1 MGNISQFNSF
11 PRKGQP
17 HVSDLLTTIDDF
29 LNQIKYGKWKDQV
42 EEIRTE
48 EKKES
53 RDRLKTRLPSF
64 TLSGTFVERKEEN
77 LIEHS
82 GHICIDIDH
91 FTDKTSLIED
101 PYTHALFK
109 SASGGGLAVVVKINA
124 EKHKESFQWI
134 RNYYYQ
140 SFGIVVDTAPS
151 NPASLRFASFDPEL
165 YINQKSRISKF
176 VTVKPKKI
184 YSLPVV
190 IPGDTVGEMIA
201 ECVNLGHNIAPDY
214 DSYYKLAFA
223 IADGFGEN
231 GRDWFFS
238 LCSVSEKYD
247 SRHADK
253 QYNIA
258 LKGNKQGITIGTLY
272 WMLKQVGIHPPQSDG
287 KALQVA
293 AIGKRSGRSP
303 EAVKQQLTEINGV
316 SPEQASSLV
325 DEVFKRDDI
334 SIKSTSNDPDELIQA
349 FFEWMQQNHPMRVN
363 SITRI
368 IDELGTEVRR
378 ERINSIYL
386 RARMFFNTKDITK
399 DLCESYIFSDFIH
412 EYNPITEY
420 IEKNLHRRS
429 VGNIASLAKCIRS
442 GSEMKEMFVR
452 KWVISLIAAYEGHP
466 VRSVLALCGGQNTGK
481 TEWFRRL
488 LPRGLQKYYA
498 ESKLDAGKDD
508 DILMCQKLIVMD
520 DEMGGKSKQDEKRF
534 KELTSK
540 SIFSL
545 RAPYARSNED
555 FKRLAVL
562 CGTSN
567 DHEVI
572 NDPTGNTRILPIN
585 VISLDHE
592 LYNSIDKDEL
602 FMEAYRAYQDGEE
615 WQLNKDELAAL
626 HAASNEFEGIPF
638 ERELLYKFFNKVG
651 PGQYGEWLTPT
662 EIKDVIES
670 NTKQKIINMKKF
682 GIECKNLFGDKKS
695 KKINGSDLKRY
706 EVVRFGNSSQ
716 PPVGSDIVMIT
727 SEQSDNEPPKF

>member
-1 MGNISQFNSF
+1 MGKISFFKSF

-17 HVSDLLTTIDDF
+17 HVSDEITTVIDF

-42 EEIRTE
+42 EKIRIE
-48 EKKES
+48 QEKS
-53 RDRLKTRLPSF
+53 IRDRLKTGLPSV
-64 TLSGTFVERKEEN
+64 TISGTFVERKEEN

-82 GHICIDIDH
+82 GFICIDIDY
-91 FTDKTSLIED
+91 FTDKSALLED
-101 PYTHALFK
+101 PYTFALFK
-109 SASGGGLAVVVKINA
+109 SASGGGLAVIVRINQ
-124 EKHKESFQWI
+124 EKHKESYSWL
-134 RNYYYQ
+134 RNYYFQ
-140 SFGIVVDTAPS
+140 SFGIVVDRAPS

-165 YINQKSRISKF
+165 FLNEKSRIGKYI
-176 VTVKPKKI
+176 TAKPKKI
-184 YSLPVV
+184 HSLPIV
-190 IPGDTVGEMIA
+190 IPGDTVGEMIT
-201 ECVNLGHNIAPDY
+201 ECINLGQNIAPDY

-223 IADGFGEN
+223 LADGFGDN
-231 GRDWFFS
+231 GRQWFHS

-253 QYNIA
+253 QYDIA
-258 LKGNKQGITIGTLY
+258 LKGNKQGITVGTLY
-272 WMLKQVGIHPPQSDG
+272 WMLKQVGIHAPLTDNKP
-287 KALQVA
+287 LQIA
-293 AIGKRSGRSP
+293 AMAKKSGRNK
-303 EAVKQQLTEINGV
+303 EAVKQQLTEMNGLDPV
-316 SPEQASSLV
+316 QAENLV

-334 SIKSTSNDPDELIQA
+334 SIKSASGDTDELIQA

-363 SITRI
+363 SITRV
-368 IDELGTEVRR
+368 IDEAGKEVKR

-399 DLCESYIFSDFIH
+399 DLCESYIFSDFIS

-442 GSEMKEMFVR
+442 ETKMKEVFVR
-452 KWVISLIAAYEGHP
+452 KWFLSLIAAYNGHP

-488 LPRGLQKYYA
+488 LPTGLRKYYA

-540 SIFSL
+540 SVFSL

-585 VISLDHE
+585 VVSLDHE

-602 FMEAYRAYQDGEE
+602 FMEAYRAYEDGEM
-615 WQLNKDELAAL
+615 WQLTTEELAEL
-626 HAASNEFEGIPF
+626 NSMSEDFESIPF
-638 ERELLYKFFNKVG
+638 ERELIMKFFSPPT
-651 PGQYGEWLTPT
+651 PGKYSEWLLSS
-662 EIKDVIES
+662 EIKDIIEA
-670 NTKQKIINMKKF
+670 NTKQKITNIKKF
-682 GIECKNLFGDKKS
+682 GIECKKIFGERKS
-695 KKINGSDLKRY
+695 KKINGVDLKRY
-706 EVVRFGNSSQ
+706 ELVRFANTD
-716 PPVGSDIVMIT
+716 PTVGQQSGSEISTEQADIQ
-727 SEQSDNEPPKF
+727 ELPF